1 MDPAG
6 EIPGVLE
13 GEGDGNRPAESDGE
27 GRSEAEGACGNAE
40 PPEADALN
48 RFLVEHRLAV
58 NERPEIRANVLR
70 DQRRALAVTRTELSR
85 QIRNETRKRKRMVER
100 SSKLSTQDLV
110 SVLELRHERKVAAK
124 AKAKAKAAA

>member
-1 MDPAG
+1 MDPPG
-6 EIPGVLE
+6 ENPRVLE

-27 GRSEAEGACGNAE
+27 GRSEAEGAGADAE
-40 PPEADALN
+40 PPEVEALN
-48 RFLVEHRLAV
+48 RFLVEHRRAV

-85 QIRNETRKRKRMVER
+85 QIRNETRKRKRMLEK

-110 SVLELRHERKVAAK
+110 SVLELRQERNAAAK